1 MPFYSKPGQKE
12 EEMAT
17 EQLFK
22 GITCNLQDI
31 QGSS

>member
-12 EEMAT
+12 EEMK
-17 EQLFK
+17 LFK
-22 GITCNLQDI
+22 GTVCDLQDL